1 MENLTYEIQ
10 IDNIKIGTTELE
22 NSDAPMG
29 TVFGKI
35 KFENIISGY
44 NFFKDYCTKNRI
56 EFTDYEDEKLILT
69 LNIPNIK
76 VLNKYRNEITGV
88 ATSVSGMDSN
98 EFEITIVG
106 IPYPFFETEFPEHV
120 KKYKEMFD

>member
-44 NFFKDYCTKNRI
+44 NFFKDYCTKNGI

-69 LNIPNIK
+69 LNMPNIK
-76 VLNKYRNEITGV
+76 IHNKNRNEITGV
-88 ATSVSGMDSN
+88 TTSVSGMDSD

-106 IPYPFFETEFPEHV
+106 IPYPYFETEFPEHV